1 MLPLATSIMHI
12 QVLIHTSV
20 FSYTTPIIN
29 KHEFIST
36 SLGIVSTVTI
46 IVSFQV

>member
-20 FSYTTPIIN
+20 FSYTTAIATPYN
-29 KHEFIST
+29 QQARVHRY
-36 SLGIVSTVTI
+36 
-46 IVSFQV
+46 